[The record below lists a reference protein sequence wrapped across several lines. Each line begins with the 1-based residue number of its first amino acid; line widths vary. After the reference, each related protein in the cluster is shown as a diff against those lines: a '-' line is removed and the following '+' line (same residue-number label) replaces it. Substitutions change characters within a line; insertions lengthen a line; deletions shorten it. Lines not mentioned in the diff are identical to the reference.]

1 MNDGRSNW
9 ATAAASKFTIK
20 ALCQASSRAVRPGDD
35 FLCGSLSAC
44 AGSETDKTCISSHGT
59 RDINGPGIRERG
71 IGHGVC
77 DGHGERRAIVGH
89 VHLEDVA
96 AVKVYPAA
104 ERNRRASGRR
114 AIGIQPCGVDAL
126 LRILEQV
133 EFHRDAGGNSR
144 RSAGCAWS
152 IAESPT

>member
-35 FLCGSLSAC
+35 FLCGSLSAR

-59 RDINGPGIRERG
+59 RDINGPGIREGG
-71 IGHGVC
+71 IGHGVR

-96 AVKVYPAA
+96 AVKVYSAA
-104 ERNRRASGRR
+104 EGNRRAGGRR
-114 AIGIQPCGVDAL
+114 TIRVQPCRVVAFV
-126 LRILEQV
+126 RVLE
-133 EFHRDAGGNSR
+133 
-144 RSAGCAWS
+144 
-152 IAESPT
+152 